1 MVVKNKA
8 MKKSFRNIIQ
18 TKLFDA
24 TLAFILF
31 LIVTL
36 GLSFA
41 IGTTFNFI
49 SIIVGIMLS
58 LVVAGIVYSTSNS
71 KKLTSKVI
79 TRRSD
84 HLAVVG
90 MLAIGF
96 LLFIVF
102 MVVYLTM

>member
-1 MVVKNKA
+1 MKNT
-8 MKKSFRNIIQ
+8 FREIVQ
-18 TKLFDA
+18 TKLFDSVV
-24 TLAFILF
+24 AFLLF

-41 IGTTFNFI
+41 IGASFNAVAVI
-49 SIIVGIMLS
+49 VDIILS

-71 KKLTSKVI
+71 NKLSKQIVK
-79 TRRSD
+79 RRSD

-90 MLAIGF
+90 LLAIGF

-102 MVVYLTM
+102 MIVYIST